1 MFKGINYKKE
11 GVMLILM
18 KKIDNPTQG
27 RLFFSYLV
35 VFLFLLSF
43 SLLFL
48 SSFASI
54 SYASDSL
61 TLPIQA
67 TNASDSQVFSSSND
81 LDNQDEDLSDIS
93 SDTKT
98 VTIQIQGQ
106 NDSPIT
112 KDRRISDN
120 IEDVAKSRVETEL
133 SLDQIHQNLEAFRED
148 VTKAFYAKGY
158 PQLESQLETKV
169 NEIFDKIVEPST
181 SFEQDSE
188 YKLLSRI
195 FKIEKDLLDR
205 KIEEDGS
212 QVVLESIASSR
223 AMYERELED
232 GTKYKVSM
240 YVLNSKKSSDG
251 KKSSAILMY
260 IRLASDPLRGI
271 MVHEND
277 TKGYSTHAYSILV
290 PVGENDEI
298 EDTSSKIISEALLQ
312 QEIESLKTYLTALE
326 EMNLPDPEAKERIRI
341 LKEES
346 LAKMEANLSEL
357 SKTNS
362 EELKVKR
369 EKFEKLISKRDST
382 QRTLNHF
389 DITHLIYAPNSDIL
403 LPMYEVKKI
412 PLWQFFS
419 YTGHR
424 FKGAYAKPD
433 VVTGLVSASLQVGL
447 LLFLSM
453 YGVSVSAPALI
464 FQFFIASSIGVFGNL
479 YRGIMDTAPDDAN
492 HSHLKYLV
500 LRVLKDFVLTAVT
513 LYPYKL
519 LCGEWAEA
527 MTLEFFGRK
536 FLGPSLVSKVVGDSI
551 MFFPRAV
558 KDLTGDKYTKP
569 IKYIPGFT
577 MFNLCYQLYYAVAKF
592 APKKLAELGKK
603 DVHFN
608 IAGKDTKF
616 GTGILVMV
624 FLGAACYVAL
634 NPIAMSAM
642 ETHYLYSFFKSLD
655 SDDYTEENIESMVEQ
670 MKSSIRNNSF
680 IDFDHAT
687 GGQADS
693 VRKYSKLSKHF
704 LKTLNLT
711 MLDLRYTRKSAGLSV
726 KKARYLA
733 RQEGLIAEMGD
744 LFRNILIE
752 IKKHRQ
758 DFPSTEDP
766 KLSEEEVKFI
776 TKKFIQRIKPYASAF
791 ISNLKAY
798 DRISLYIEKLDY
810 ISEEGGFVGRS
821 YKTAQSSLS
830 KAVEHYTKCS
840 DVFSENPF
848 SLPMY

>member
-18 KKIDNPTQG
+18 KKIENPTQG
-27 RLFFSYLV
+27 RFFFSYFV
-35 VFLFLLSF
+35 VFLFLLS
-43 SLLFL
+43 LLSL
-48 SSFASI
+48 SSFVST
-54 SYASDSL
+54 SFASDSL
-61 TLPIQA
+61 TLPVQN
-67 TNASDSQVFSSSND
+67 TDVSTPQDFSSD
-81 LDNQDEDLSDIS
+81 INQDDQDLSDIT

-106 NDSPIT
+106 NDSLIT
-112 KDRRISDN
+112 EDKRISDN

-158 PQLESQLETKV
+158 PKLESQLEAKV
-169 NEIFDKIVEPST
+169 NEIFDKIAEPST

-188 YKLLSRI
+188 YTLLSRI
-195 FKIEKDLLDR
+195 FKVEKDLLDK

-240 YVLNSKKSSDG
+240 YVLNSKESSNE
-251 KKSSAILMY
+251 KKSNAVLMY
-260 IRLASDPLRGI
+260 IRLESKPLRGV
-271 MVHEND
+271 MVHAND
-277 TKGYSTHAYSILV
+277 TKGYSTHAYSVLV
-290 PVGENDEI
+290 PIGENEEI
-298 EDTSSKIISEALLQ
+298 EDTSSKIVSEALLQ
-312 QEIESLKTYLTALE
+312 QEIDSLKTYLTALE
-326 EMNLPDPEAKERIRI
+326 EINLPDPEAKDRIRT
-341 LKEES
+341 LREES
-346 LAKMEANLSEL
+346 LAKMEASLSEL
-357 SKTNS
+357 SKANR

-369 EKFEKLISKRDST
+369 EKFEKLIAKRDST

-389 DITHLIYAPNSDIL
+389 DVTHLIYAPNSDTL

-464 FQFFIASSIGVFGNL
+464 FQFFIASSIGIFGNL

-500 LRVLKDFVLTAVT
+500 LRVLKDFVLTAAT

-558 KDLTGDKYTKP
+558 KDLTGDKYAKP

-624 FLGAACYVAL
+624 FLGATCYAAL

-655 SDDYTEENIESMVEQ
+655 SDDYTTENIESMVEQ
-670 MKSSIRNNSF
+670 MKSAIRNNSF

-693 VRKYSKLSKHF
+693 VRKYSKLSKHL

-726 KKARYLA
+726 RKARYLA

-758 DFPSTEDP
+758 DFPSTDDP

-791 ISNLKAY
+791 ISNLKTY

-810 ISEEGGFVGRS
+810 ISEEGGFIGRS
-821 YKTAQSSLS
+821 YKTAKSSLS
-830 KAVEHYTKCS
+830 EAVEHYTKCS
-840 DVFSENPF
+840 DVFSENPL